1 MINKKEIKK
10 CMFFDASA
18 SDEGG
23 LLLKEIHFRDYYPL
37 PLASDGILVISIQ
50 KSERKELKGG
60 EFIQCMYLK

>member
-1 MINKKEIKK
+1 MEKELKK

-23 LLLKEIHFRDYYPL
+23 LLLKEILLRGYYPL

-50 KSERKELKGG
+50 KSERKEVKGG
-60 EFIQCMYLK
+60 KFIPNVCI